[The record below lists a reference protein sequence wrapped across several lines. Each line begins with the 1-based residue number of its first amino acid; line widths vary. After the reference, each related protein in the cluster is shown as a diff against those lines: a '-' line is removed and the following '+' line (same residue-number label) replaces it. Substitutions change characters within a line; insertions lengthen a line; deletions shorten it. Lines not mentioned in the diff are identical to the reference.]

1 MTLSNEEFLCSTG
14 KACASPFGPQ
24 RWARPVAQ
32 WLGVG
37 LVHATVIGFI
47 LHMSPQARQV
57 LDGVIQASLILPQAA
72 PMAVQ
77 PEPPRPPE
85 APKKRQLPRQATPVL
100 AAAPRAAA
108 PSTSFLVAE
117 PPAEPA
123 PAGVA
128 ESAPIGGA
136 AGTPVTGPPQL
147 IPPVFNADYLDNPA
161 PHYPPTS
168 RRLGEKGV
176 VVLRV
181 MVSSGGRAEHVE
193 IKASSG
199 FERLDLA
206 AREAV
211 SSWRFVPARRGD
223 EHVAAW
229 VLVPVSFV
237 MRVPS

>member
-1 MTLSNEEFLCSTG
+1 MTLSNDEFLGSTG
-14 KACASPFGPQ
+14 TACPSSAGAP

-37 LVHATVIGFI
+37 LVHATIIGFI
-47 LHMSPQARQV
+47 LHMSPQAQ
-57 LDGVIQASLILPQAA
+57 LMLGGVIQASLILPQAA
-72 PMAVQ
+72 PMAAQ
-77 PEPPRPPE
+77 PEPPSPPE
-85 APKKRQLPRQATPVL
+85 PPKKRQLARQPTPVL
-100 AAAPRAAA
+100 AAAPRSAA

-117 PPAEPA
+117 SLAEPA

-128 ESAPIGGA
+128 EPAPVGGA
-136 AGTPVTGPPQL
+136 AGTPVSGPPQL
-147 IPPVFNADYLDNPA
+147 IPPVFNANYLDNPA
-161 PHYPPTS
+161 PNYPPTS
-168 RRLGEKGV
+168 RRLGEKGL

-181 MVSSGGRAEHVE
+181 LVSTAGHAEHVE

-211 SSWRFVPARRGD
+211 ASWRFVPARRGD
-223 EHVAAW
+223 EQVAAW

>member
-14 KACASPFGPQ
+14 MACVSFVGPP
-24 RWARPVAQ
+24 RWARFVAQ

-47 LHMSPQARQV
+47 LHISPQAQLM

-72 PMAVQ
+72 PMAAQ
-77 PEPPRPPE
+77 PESPRPPK
-85 APKKRQLPRQATPVL
+85 ASKKRQLLRQVAPVL
-100 AAAPRAAA
+100 AATPRTAE
-108 PSTSFLVAE
+108 PSASFLAAE
-117 PPAEPA
+117 SHTEPA
-123 PAGVA
+123 PVGVA
-128 ESAPIGGA
+128 ESAPVGGT

-147 IPPVFNADYLDNPA
+147 IPPVFNAGYLDNPA

-168 RRLGEKGV
+168 RRLGEKGL

-193 IKASSG
+193 INASSG
-199 FERLDLA
+199 FERLDSA